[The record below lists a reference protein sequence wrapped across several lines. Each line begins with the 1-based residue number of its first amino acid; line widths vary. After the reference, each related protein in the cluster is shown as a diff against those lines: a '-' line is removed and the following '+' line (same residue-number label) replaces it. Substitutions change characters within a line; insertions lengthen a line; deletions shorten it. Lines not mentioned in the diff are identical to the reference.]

1 MVARPT
7 TTTDVDLLA
16 AIVPAARI
24 TAVATVIEALEAR
37 EIPTTTSLGM
47 GVVRPGAARPWKTTV
62 PLEAE
67 EATMTPTDGIMDLL
81 SHTPTAEADLRTSA
95 LLTMDLRATT
105 CLATVDLLRVTAATL
120 AAAKTTAE
128 AAAEAV
134 VVEDTGNSFHFLSR
148 GSSLT
153 LSRSLSAFST

>member
-134 VVEDTGNSFHFLSR
+134 VVEDTDLYPPFRHEANTQHQQQQN
-148 GSSLT
+148 
-153 LSRSLSAFST
+153 